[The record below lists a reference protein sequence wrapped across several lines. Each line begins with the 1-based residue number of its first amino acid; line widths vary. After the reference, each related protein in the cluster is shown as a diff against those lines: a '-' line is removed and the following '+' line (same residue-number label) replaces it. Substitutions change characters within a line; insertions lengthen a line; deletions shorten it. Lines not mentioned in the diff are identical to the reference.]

1 MFPPCRSQ
9 GHSVYNWADS
19 TSPAAEP
26 GTTAL
31 AARAPLPLSMAVKDA
46 EQHPPQSCTPGPRRC
61 DVMEERVGKKEWGR
75 LIFSA
80 LMKKQDLLCRLR
92 RGYSRPAANFLFLFG
107 LGGRNPPTPALFPHP
122 ATMYNPSGFSL
133 HGKICGVPDRLAS
146 LSFCPTPPTPPPL
159 FFFQQERKFKK
170 KKQPG
175 SLSFSPN
182 LELFRG
188 DIKELLY
195 LSPVLEASF
204 QLISSS
210 KNIALQKETFP
221 PSQKTM
227 GQCNRAPKR

>member
-46 EQHPPQSCTPGPRRC
+46 EQHPPRSCTPGPRRC
-61 DVMEERVGKKEWGR
+61 DVMEERVEKKEWGR

-80 LMKKQDLLCRLR
+80 LMKKRDLLCRLR

-122 ATMYNPSGFSL
+122 ATRHNPSGFSL
-133 HGKICGVPDRLAS
+133 HEKICRLSDCSAC
-146 LSFCPTPPTPPPL
+146 LSFCL
-159 FFFQQERKFKK
+159 FFFPTRKEIKK
-170 KKQPG
+170 KTPKIFPSAPTWNYSG
-175 SLSFSPN
+175 EISKSCFIFPRSWKPVFS
-182 LELFRG
+182 
-188 DIKELLY
+188 
-195 LSPVLEASF
+195 
-204 QLISSS
+204 
-210 KNIALQKETFP
+210 
-221 PSQKTM
+221 
-227 GQCNRAPKR
+227 